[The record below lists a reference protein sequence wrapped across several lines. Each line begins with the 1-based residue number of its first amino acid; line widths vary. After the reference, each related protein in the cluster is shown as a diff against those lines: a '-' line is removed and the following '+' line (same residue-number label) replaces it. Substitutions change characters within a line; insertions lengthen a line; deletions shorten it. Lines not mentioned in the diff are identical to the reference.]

1 MRVRWVNTHETEQC
15 LAHTKGSMQVT
26 NYKGNKEEK
35 LSFLEN
41 LWVGHPF
48 CLHTHPSRSRQEPV
62 VSLHASEQTIS
73 QANLPRIPDF
83 TDDTTSSEELNDLSM
98 NTHIRVYRSPKPLL
112 FPSFQDRCNFLS
124 ELMWFSGGT
133 SQTHQAPLPSSR
145 SQAELPGTAYNQRA
159 WARGPH
165 TIWLLAELPLLTHT

>member
-1 MRVRWVNTHETEQC
+1 
-15 LAHTKGSMQVT
+15 MQVT

-35 LSFLEN
+35 MSFLEN
-41 LWVGHPF
+41 LGVGHPF
-48 CLHTHPSRSRQEPV
+48 CLHTYPSRSRQEPV

-112 FPSFQDRCNFLS
+112 FSIIPGQMQFSFRANVILRGNLPDT
-124 ELMWFSGGT
+124 SG
-133 SQTHQAPLPSSR
+133 SSPFF
-145 SQAELPGTAYNQRA
+145 QVPG
-159 WARGPH
+159 
-165 TIWLLAELPLLTHT
+165 